1 MGEIFD
7 KKPFILGMKLN
18 LLKNILLKVERE
30 VKFPWEHPFF
40 FVANRLR
47 AS

>member
-1 MGEIFD
+1 MGGIFD

-18 LLKNILLKVERE
+18 VLKNILLKVERE
-30 VKFPWEHPFF
+30 QFPWEHPFI
-40 FVANRLR
+40 FVANRLS